1 MRYFF
6 LFFML
11 VGPFAP
17 AILAQSPYLPFNR
30 DYYSLLERYE
40 IKNGA
45 FNDSFHT
52 GSKPYQKANIVR
64 FLEKYKEGTDFL
76 SKKDEFNLNYLL
88 QDNWEY
94 ATESLP
100 LSEKSIGKHVY
111 RRPSDFYYFRN
122 DDFDVHVNPVLY
134 FQGGMEADS
143 DRTPFRN
150 TRGVAVHGS
159 IDNKIGFYSMLGTTD
174 LMFPSWVNSYV
185 GSHGAIPG
193 QGFWKRYGDGGYSF
207 FSARGHLSFAA
218 TKHVKVQMGH
228 DSHFIGEG
236 LRSFVLSDFS
246 NPFLFVKINT
256 KIGKVDFTNLWGQMT
271 ADILTSRGVPTDG
284 RYPQKWF
291 SFHRLGVNLG
301 KKFNIGIFESVMAD
315 KPNWN
320 YFNPVIFYRWVEHQL
335 GTPDKVMLGTDIKW
349 HPVKGMQFYGQFV
362 LDEFVFDE
370 FFHITES
377 GSSRNKHGIQVG
389 YKYVDV
395 AGINNLDLQLE
406 YNQARPFTF
415 QEKFDYQSYTN
426 YRIPL
431 THPRGANF
439 REFLA
444 VATYQPL
451 PKLTF
456 RGTLMYQMY
465 GADPTEEDNYGGDI
479 LKNRTNTS
487 TSLYG
492 NYIGQ
497 GVKNN
502 VGMATLHLHYM
513 LRHNLF
519 IDLSQ
524 TMRQQT
530 TDGGINAKT
539 SYGQLA
545 LRLNISRFD
554 QQF

>member
-1 MRYFF
+1 MKYFF
-6 LFFML
+6 LFLMCTGSF
-11 VGPFAP
+11 VSEV
-17 AILAQSPYLPFNR
+17 LAQSPYLPFNR

-52 GSKPYQKANIVR
+52 GSKPYRRDEVVQY
-64 FLEKYKEGTDFL
+64 LEKYKQTAGYL
-76 SKKDEFNLNYLL
+76 SSKDEFNLNYLL

-94 ATESLP
+94 ATDSIA
-100 LSEKSIGKHVY
+100 LSKHSIGKY
-111 RRPSDFYYFRN
+111 IYQRPSDFYGYKN
-122 DDFDVHVNPVLY
+122 KDFDVHLNPVLY
-134 FQGGMEADS
+134 LQGGAELDN
-143 DRTPFRN
+143 DQTPFRN
-150 TRGVAVHGS
+150 TRGLALHGS
-159 IDNKIGFYSMLGTTD
+159 IDNKIGFYTMLATTD
-174 LMFPSWVNSYV
+174 LVFPSWVNDYV

-193 QGFWKRYGDGGYSF
+193 QGFWKRYGDGGYNF
-207 FSARGHLSFAA
+207 FSARGHITFSA
-218 TKHVKVQMGH
+218 TKHVNIQMGH

-246 NPFLFVKINT
+246 NPFVFVKVNT

-271 ADILTSRGVPTDG
+271 ADIITSRGVPTDG

-291 SFHRLGVNLG
+291 SFHRLGINLG
-301 KKFNIGIFESVMAD
+301 KRFNLGVFESVMAD
-315 KPNWN
+315 KANWN
-320 YFNPVIFYRWVEHQL
+320 YFNPLIFYRWVEHQL
-335 GTPDKVMLGTDIKW
+335 GTPDKVMLGTDMKW
-349 HPVKGMQFYGQFV
+349 NLGKGMQLYGQFV

-377 GSSRNKHGIQVG
+377 GSSRNKHGVQLG
-389 YKYVDV
+389 YKYIDI
-395 AGINNLDLQLE
+395 AGINNLDFQLE

-439 REFLA
+439 RELLA
-444 VATYQPL
+444 VIAYQPL
-451 PKLTF
+451 PKLTL
-456 RGTLMYQMY
+456 RGTMMYQMY
-465 GADPTEEDNYGGDI
+465 GADPTEEDNFGGDI
-479 LKNRTNTS
+479 LKNRSQSS

-497 GVKNN
+497 GQKNK
-502 VGMATLHLHYM
+502 VGMATLHLQYM

-524 TMRQQT
+524 TMRQVNA
-530 TDGGINAKT
+530 DGEMNSKT

>member
-1 MRYFF
+1 MKYFF
-6 LFFML
+6 LFLLFTGSL
-11 VGPFAP
+11 VSEV
-17 AILAQSPYLPFNR
+17 LAQSPYLPFNR

-45 FNDSFHT
+45 FNGSFHT
-52 GSKPYQKANIVR
+52 GSKPYRRDEVVQY
-64 FLEKYKEGTDFL
+64 LEEYKKTAGYL
-76 SKKDEFNLNYLL
+76 NKKDEFNLNYLL

-94 ATESLP
+94 ATDSLA
-100 LSEKSIGKHVY
+100 LSKRSIGKY
-111 RRPSDFYYFRN
+111 IYKRPSDFYGYKSE
-122 DDFDVHVNPVLY
+122 DFDVHLNPVLY
-134 FQGGMEADS
+134 LQGGAELDNDQM
-143 DRTPFRN
+143 PFRN
-150 TRGVAVHGS
+150 TRGLALHGS
-159 IDNKIGFYSMLGTTD
+159 IDDKIGFYTMLATTD
-174 LMFPSWVNSYV
+174 LMFPSWVNEYV
-185 GSHGAIPG
+185 GNHGAIPG

-207 FSARGHLSFAA
+207 FSARGHITFSA
-218 TKHVKVQMGH
+218 TKHVNIQMGH

-236 LRSFVLSDFS
+236 LRSFILSDFS
-246 NPFLFVKINT
+246 NPFVFVKVNT

-271 ADILTSRGVPTDG
+271 ADIITSRGVPTDG

-301 KKFNIGIFESVMAD
+301 RRFNLGVFESVMAD
-315 KPNWN
+315 KANWN
-320 YFNPVIFYRWVEHQL
+320 YFNPLIFYRWVEHQL
-335 GTPDKVMLGTDIKW
+335 GTPDKVMLGTDMKW
-349 HPVKGMQFYGQFV
+349 NLGKGMQLYGQFV

-377 GSSRNKHGIQVG
+377 GSSRNKHGVQLG
-389 YKYVDV
+389 YKYIDV
-395 AGINNLDLQLE
+395 AGIDNLDFQLE

-439 REFLA
+439 RELLA
-444 VATYQPL
+444 VITYQPL
-451 PKLTF
+451 RKLML
-456 RGTLMYQMY
+456 RGTMMYQMY

-479 LKNRTNTS
+479 LKNRTQTS

-497 GVKNN
+497 GQKNK
-502 VGMATLHLHYM
+502 VSMATLHLQYM

-519 IDLSQ
+519 VDLSQ
-524 TMRQQT
+524 TMRHVNT
-530 TDGGINAKT
+530 EGGINSKT